1 MFENDQNTHNPRQ
14 SSCYSKAPQIQTGRH
29 VDDSWKRSAH
39 IRPQRRARTTRRQE
53 RTIFE
58 IRRCWFAGASI
69 RLVPTDAE
77 WLQIG
82 INLSDPI
89 FRGVYH
95 GKKAHD
101 DDLPQIVQRALGA
114 GCRKLMVTGSDLEES
129 QKAIELAEQYRASIP
144 RRW

>member
-1 MFENDQNTHNPRQ
+1 
-14 SSCYSKAPQIQTGRH
+14 
-29 VDDSWKRSAH
+29 
-39 IRPQRRARTTRRQE
+39 
-53 RTIFE
+53 
-58 IRRCWFAGASI
+58 
-69 RLVPTDAE
+69 
-77 WLQIG
+77 LQIG

-129 QKAIELAEQYRASIP
+129 QKAIDLAEQYRMLILLPDAD
-144 RRW
+144 